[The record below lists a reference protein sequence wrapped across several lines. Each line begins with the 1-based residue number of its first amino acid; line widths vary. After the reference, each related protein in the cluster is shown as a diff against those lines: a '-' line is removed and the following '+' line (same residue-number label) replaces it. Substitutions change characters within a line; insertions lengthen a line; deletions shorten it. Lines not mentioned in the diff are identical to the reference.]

1 MTSACGWQSA
11 LTRCGGTVSRTDAS
25 ARYCTGSIVNALA
38 PARIGTA
45 VRFALFSRVLHNE
58 GRIWTVGGIAG
69 SLSAVRA
76 MWLAVVLAL
85 ASASGVLPRW
95 PIAVLL
101 LAAVV
106 AAAIAWRARD
116 SRPGTKFGHALDVF
130 RVLGRCPR
138 AAAQIAGWVGL
149 SMALRVAAAT
159 GIAAAF
165 GVDRPLA
172 AAVLI
177 IPALDLAGILPL
189 TPGNVGVS
197 SAAVAFALSAHGV
210 GSNVAVSAGIALG
223 AVETLTTLAL
233 GSASILYFL
242 GRRTGRRPLAHRR
255 GGDDGLLRARRR
267 LRRDRARP
275 ARLAP
280 DDSQPHGSGRRQFLR
295 KLGGSSG
302 SSVRRGLVSPVNVGV
317 VRRRL
322 PPRPVATTVTQTWPG
337 EALVDRRAEDDVRV
351 VGRSLTDRL
360 GGVVH
365 LEQGQILAARRSR
378 AGSRGRRR
386 SRCRSAGS

>member
-1 MTSACGWQSA
+1 
-11 LTRCGGTVSRTDAS
+11 
-25 ARYCTGSIVNALA
+25 VNALA

-76 MWLAVVLAL
+76 MWLAVVLAM

-101 LAAVV
+101 LAAG
-106 AAAIAWRARD
+106 AAAVIAWRARD

-149 SMALRVAAAT
+149 SMALRVGAAT

-165 GVDRPLA
+165 GVDQPLA

-189 TPGNVGVS
+189 TPGNVGVA
-197 SAAVAFALSAHGV
+197 SAAVAFALKAHGV
-210 GSNVAVSAGIALG
+210 GSDVAVSAGIALG

-242 GRRTGRRPLAHRR
+242 GRRT
-255 GGDDGLLRARRR
+255 DARRWHT
-267 LRRDRARP
+267 A
-275 ARLAP
+275 AAAMT
-280 DDSQPHGSGRRQFLR
+280 GCFV
-295 KLGGSSG
+295 LGAAFGAT
-302 SSVRRGLVSPVNVGV
+302 VLVP
-317 VRRRL
+317 
-322 PPRPVATTVTQTWPG
+322 
-337 EALVDRRAEDDVRV
+337 LV
-351 VGRSLTDRL
+351 
-360 GGVVH
+360 
-365 LEQGQILAARRSR
+365 
-378 AGSRGRRR
+378 
-386 SRCRSAGS
+386 

>member
-1 MTSACGWQSA
+1 MKSRLLCQKMHLDLELGRRHLAVFLGSVAALFALALTPQLLGDVVAEGVAGLSDASPGWLWLAAAAFGGSLVTSACGWQSA
-11 LTRCGGTVSRTDAS
+11 LERCGGTTTRLDAS

-45 VRFALFSRVLHNE
+45 LRFALFSRVLHNE
-58 GRIWTVGGIAG
+58 GRLWTVGGIAG

-85 ASASGVLPRW
+85 ASVGGVLPRW

-101 LAAVV
+101 LAAAA

-138 AAAQIAGWVGL
+138 AAARIAGWVGL
-149 SMALRVAAAT
+149 SMALRVTAAT

-165 GVDRPLA
+165 GVERPLA

-177 IPALDLAGILPL
+177 IPALDLAGIMPL
-189 TPGNVGVS
+189 TPGNVGVA

-210 GSNVAVSAGIALG
+210 GSDVAVSAGIALG

-242 GRRTGRRPLAHRR
+242 G
-255 GGDDGLLRARRR
+255 
-267 LRRDRARP
+267 
-275 ARLAP
+275 
-280 DDSQPHGSGRRQFLR
+280 
-295 KLGGSSG
+295 
-302 SSVRRGLVSPVNVGV
+302 
-317 VRRRL
+317 
-322 PPRPVATTVTQTWPG
+322 
-337 EALVDRRAEDDVRV
+337 
-351 VGRSLTDRL
+351 
-360 GGVVH
+360 
-365 LEQGQILAARRSR
+365 SR
-378 AGSRGRRR
+378 AGGPRWQTAAAAATG
-386 SRCRSAGS
+386 CFALGAAFGATVLVPLV

>member
-1 MTSACGWQSA
+1 MGSRLRWQKMHLDLELGKRHVAVFLGSVAALIALALSPRLLGDLVAEGVAGLSEASAGWLWLAAGAFAASLVTSACGWQSA
-11 LTRCGGTVSRTDAS
+11 LARCGGTTSRADAS

-45 VRFALFSRVLHNE
+45 VRFALMSRVLHND
-58 GRIWTVGGIAG
+58 GRLWTVGGIAG

-76 MWLAVVLAL
+76 VWLALVLAL

-101 LAAVV
+101 LGAAVAAVV
-106 AAAIAWRARD
+106 AWRARD

-130 RVLGRCPR
+130 RVLGQCPW
-138 AAAQIAGWVGL
+138 AAARIAGWVGA

-165 GVDRPLA
+165 GIDRPLA

-197 SAAVAFALSAHGV
+197 SAAVAFALTAHGV
-210 GSNVAVSAGIALG
+210 GSDVAVSAGIALG

-233 GSASILYFL
+233 GSASLLYFL
-242 GRRTGRRPLAHRR
+242 GRRAEAPRWRTAAVAATGCFALAVAFGATVLVPL
-255 GGDDGLLRARRR
+255 
-267 LRRDRARP
+267 
-275 ARLAP
+275 
-280 DDSQPHGSGRRQFLR
+280 
-295 KLGGSSG
+295 
-302 SSVRRGLVSPVNVGV
+302 V
-317 VRRRL
+317 
-322 PPRPVATTVTQTWPG
+322 
-337 EALVDRRAEDDVRV
+337 
-351 VGRSLTDRL
+351 
-360 GGVVH
+360 
-365 LEQGQILAARRSR
+365 
-378 AGSRGRRR
+378 
-386 SRCRSAGS
+386 

>member
-1 MTSACGWQSA
+1 MGSRAFPIIARLA
-11 LTRCGGTVSRTDAS
+11 LDRRDGVRRLDGDQCLRVAVRAHPLRRHGVAVGRICA
-25 ARYCTGSIVNALA
+25 YCTGSIVNALA

-45 VRFALFSRVLHNE
+45 VRFGLFSRTLHND
-58 GRIWTVGGIAG
+58 GRLWTVGGIAG

-101 LAAVV
+101 LAGVV

-116 SRPGTKFGHALDVF
+116 SRPGTKFGHCLDVF
-130 RVLGRCPR
+130 RVLGRCPK
-138 AAAQIAGWVGL
+138 AAARIAGWVGL
-149 SMALRVAAAT
+149 SMALRVTAAA

-177 IPALDLAGILPL
+177 IPALDLAGLL
-189 TPGNVGVS
+189 ATTPGNVGVS

-210 GSNVAVSAGIALG
+210 GSHVAVSAGIALG

-242 GRRTGRRPLAHRR
+242 GQRTGAVRWHTAAAAVRTGCFVLGAAFGATVLVPL
-255 GGDDGLLRARRR
+255 
-267 LRRDRARP
+267 
-275 ARLAP
+275 
-280 DDSQPHGSGRRQFLR
+280 
-295 KLGGSSG
+295 
-302 SSVRRGLVSPVNVGV
+302 V
-317 VRRRL
+317 
-322 PPRPVATTVTQTWPG
+322 
-337 EALVDRRAEDDVRV
+337 
-351 VGRSLTDRL
+351 
-360 GGVVH
+360 
-365 LEQGQILAARRSR
+365 
-378 AGSRGRRR
+378 
-386 SRCRSAGS
+386 

>member
-1 MTSACGWQSA
+1 M
-11 LTRCGGTVSRTDAS
+11 SRPDAS

-45 VRFALFSRVLHNE
+45 VRFALFSRTLHNE
-58 GRIWTVGGIAG
+58 GRLWTVGGIAG
-69 SLSAVRA
+69 SLGAVRA
-76 MWLAVVLAL
+76 LWLAVVLAL
-85 ASASGVLPRW
+85 GFAERRAAALADRASAARGLV
-95 PIAVLL
+95 
-101 LAAVV
+101 AAVV
-106 AAAIAWRARD
+106 AWRARD

-165 GVDRPLA
+165 GIDRPLA

-197 SAAVAFALSAHGV
+197 SAAVAFALKAHGV

-242 GRRTGRRPLAHRR
+242 GQRTGAVRWHTAAAAMTGCFALGAAFGATVIVPL
-255 GGDDGLLRARRR
+255 
-267 LRRDRARP
+267 
-275 ARLAP
+275 
-280 DDSQPHGSGRRQFLR
+280 
-295 KLGGSSG
+295 
-302 SSVRRGLVSPVNVGV
+302 V
-317 VRRRL
+317 
-322 PPRPVATTVTQTWPG
+322 
-337 EALVDRRAEDDVRV
+337 
-351 VGRSLTDRL
+351 
-360 GGVVH
+360 
-365 LEQGQILAARRSR
+365 
-378 AGSRGRRR
+378 
-386 SRCRSAGS
+386 

>member
-1 MTSACGWQSA
+1 MHLDLELGKRHLAVFLGSVAALVALALTPQLLGDLVADGVSGLDQASAGWLWIAAAAFAASLVTNACSWRSA
-11 LTRCGGTVSRTDAS
+11 LTRCGGTTSCTDAT
-25 ARYCTGSIVNALA
+25 ARFCTGSIVNALA

-58 GRIWTVGGIAG
+58 GRLWTVGGVAG
-69 SLSAVRA
+69 SLTALRA

-85 ASASGVLPRW
+85 ASVGGVLPRW

-101 LAAVV
+101 LAGVV
-106 AAAIAWRARD
+106 AAGIAWRARD

-130 RVLGRCPR
+130 RALGRCPR

-149 SMALRVAAAT
+149 AMALRIAAAT

-165 GVDRPLA
+165 GVDQPLA

-189 TPGNVGVS
+189 TPGNVGVA
-197 SAAVAFALSAHGV
+197 SAAVAVALSAHGV

-242 GRRTGRRPLAHRR
+242 GRRT
-255 GGDDGLLRARRR
+255 DARRWHT
-267 LRRDRARP
+267 A
-275 ARLAP
+275 AAAMT
-280 DDSQPHGSGRRQFLR
+280 GCFV
-295 KLGGSSG
+295 LGAAFGAT
-302 SSVRRGLVSPVNVGV
+302 VLVP
-317 VRRRL
+317 
-322 PPRPVATTVTQTWPG
+322 
-337 EALVDRRAEDDVRV
+337 LV
-351 VGRSLTDRL
+351 
-360 GGVVH
+360 
-365 LEQGQILAARRSR
+365 
-378 AGSRGRRR
+378 
-386 SRCRSAGS
+386 